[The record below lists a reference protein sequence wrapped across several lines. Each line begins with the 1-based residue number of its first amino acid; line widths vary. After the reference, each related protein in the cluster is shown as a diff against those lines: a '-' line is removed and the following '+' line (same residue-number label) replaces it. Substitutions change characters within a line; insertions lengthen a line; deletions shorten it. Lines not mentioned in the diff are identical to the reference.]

1 MKSLEFR
8 RKSTETRREEYEI
21 LDLFF
26 SLTKESLVSL
36 NLLFLF
42 SLLMNDTLFNH
53 NVLGDA
59 PGIESAY
66 V

>member
-1 MKSLEFR
+1 MKCLEFR
-8 RKSTETRREEYEI
+8 RKSTETLIEEYEI
-21 LDLFF
+21 LDLPF

-42 SLLMNDTLFNH
+42 SLLMNDILFNH
-53 NVLGDA
+53 NVSRDA